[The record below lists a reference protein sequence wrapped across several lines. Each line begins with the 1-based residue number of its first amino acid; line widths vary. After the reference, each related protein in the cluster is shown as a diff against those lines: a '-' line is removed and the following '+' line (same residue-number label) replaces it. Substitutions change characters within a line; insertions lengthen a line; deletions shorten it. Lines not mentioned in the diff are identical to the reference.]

1 MEICDKEEEQG
12 EGVYKEERPT
22 INECRKESKVEK
34 STAIA
39 KLSTQ
44 KRERKV
50 LIKEL
55 LLVVDAT
62 KRSQFV
68 ISFSFACNL
77 WPIGL

>member
-1 MEICDKEEEQG
+1 MNDCGKE
-12 EGVYKEERPT
+12 R
-22 INECRKESKVEK
+22 KVEK
-34 STAIA
+34 LTAIA

-55 LLVVDAT
+55 LLVADAT

-68 ISFSFACNL
+68 ISFSFAFNL
-77 WPIGL
+77 WSIARV